1 MIHHEISFI
10 RRIEA
15 LIQELEACPDYTP
28 QAAFKQIDKFGTG
41 KITEPD
47 LSQFLRNMQCRLID
61 REIFAIIRRIDTDG
75 DAKICF
81 DEFAD
86 FFCHQVNA
94 ETPMHKV
101 PNGNEKKKNPKA
113 PPSKHRSFEFETPS
127 RGNQAVQKLIEDM
140 VHREGVF
147 AYKHSGF

>member
-1 MIHHEISFI
+1 
-10 RRIEA
+10 
-15 LIQELEACPDYTP
+15 
-28 QAAFKQIDKFGTG
+28 
-41 KITEPD
+41 
-47 LSQFLRNMQCRLID
+47 MQCRLID

-86 FFCHQVNA
+86 FFCNQVNA

-101 PNGNEKKKNPKA
+101 PNGNQTKKNPKA

-127 RGNQAVQKLIEDM
+127 RGNRAVQQLIEDM
-140 VHREGVF
+140 AHRQGIF
-147 AYKHSGF
+147 AYKHSGFQE